1 MRLPHFVD
9 EDVIE
14 YLEKHKSESSN
25 EDDPFEE
32 HAFLTDCLSLG
43 LTIQDLKELTFND
56 VMKIMICKIRENRK
70 EAIIPKATQSDWDA
84 LAGG

>member
-9 EDVIE
+9 ENVIK

-32 HAFLTDCLSLG
+32 HQFISNCLNMG

-70 EAIIPKATQSDWDA
+70 EAVIPKATQSDWDA